1 MFFHIKTIT
10 YSCILI
16 KKFMC
21 YNCYMYM
28 DLIKIFV
35 PTAVAFFLGIFL
47 TPFAT
52 HVFYKYKMWKKYSRS
67 AAVTNVDFQK
77 INNEKEE
84 LKTPRVGGIIIWVSV
99 LLTSLA
105 FYFVSIFLYSIDT
118 EKMNFL
124 SRNQT
129 LIPLFTLIVGSLIG
143 LWDDLIQIYGT
154 GKFARDDK
162 SWRKWK
168 VVLVTLVSFLIGVW
182 FFYKL
187 DITSVHVPFVG
198 EIYLGI
204 LIIPLFII
212 VALATFS
219 GGVIDG
225 IDGLSGGVLASIFAA
240 YSAIAFA
247 NNQIDIAAFSGV
259 ITGAILAFLWFNIP
273 PARFYMG
280 ETGIMGLT
288 ITLATLAFLT
298 DSVFILPVVALPLV
312 LTSLSVILQL
322 ASKKFRGGKRIFR
335 VAPIHHHFE
344 AIGWS
349 TYKVTMR
356 FWILS
361 VIFAIIGIILAVIS

>member
-1 MFFHIKTIT
+1 
-10 YSCILI
+10 
-16 KKFMC
+16 
-21 YNCYMYM
+21 MY
-28 DLIKIFV
+28 LNLVKIFV
-35 PTAVAFFLGIFL
+35 PTAVAFFLGLFL
-47 TPFAT
+47 TPVAT
-52 HVFYKYKMWKKYSRS
+52 HFFYKYKMWKKYSRS
-67 AAVTNVDFQK
+67 LDATAEDFHK
-77 INNEKEE
+77 IHNEQEE
-84 LKTPRVGGIIIWVSV
+84 LKTPRVGGIIIWVSA
-99 LLTSLA
+99 LLTISFFYLISLLFPSA
-105 FYFVSIFLYSIDT
+105 DT

-129 LIPLFTLIVGSLIG
+129 LIPFFTLLLGSLIG
-143 LWDDLIQIYGT
+143 LWDDLIQIYGH
-154 GKFARDDK
+154 GRFARDDK

-168 VVLVTLVSFLIGVW
+168 AFLVALVSLLIGLW

-187 DITSVHVPFVG
+187 GMVTLHIPFGG

-204 LIIPLFII
+204 LIIPFFMI

-247 NNQIDIAAFSGV
+247 NNQIDLAVFSGI
-259 ITGAILAFLWFNIP
+259 ITGATLAFLWFNIP

-298 DSVFILPVVALPLV
+298 DSVLILPIVALPLV
-312 LTSLSVILQL
+312 ITSGSVILQIF
-322 ASKKFRGGKRIFR
+322 SKKLREGKRLFR
-335 VAPIHHHFE
+335 LAPIHHHFE

-349 TYKVTMR
+349 SYKVTMR
-356 FWILS
+356 YWVLS
-361 VIFAIIGIILAVIS
+361 IVFAIVGIILAVISR